1 MKLIKTT
8 PTHEIWEGE
17 FEGKAVQFLK
27 NVFTD
32 EISVD
37 AHHFALCMGYKSLD
51 DMMMDD
57 NVLDACIEVKQETG
71 IFPIMKQNF

>member
-1 MKLIKTT
+1 MELIRTT
-8 PTHEIWEGE
+8 PTHEIWQGE

-27 NVFTD
+27 NVFTN
-32 EISVD
+32 EISVN
-37 AHHFALCMGYKSLD
+37 AHDFALCMGYKSLD

-71 IFPIMKQNF
+71 IFPIIKQNF